1 VHAYADAAA
10 LAAGQRPGCPECGST
25 GVIFELLMRATAQ
38 PTATLP
44 YSAWPS
50 APMSNQRRFAW
61 GMTGWDMSL
70 RLRRMVRKES
80 LFDKRSDRRY
90 EHVEDPE
97 TGTVLH
103 HWDHRLTEHLGHGS
117 DKSQPRR

>member
-1 VHAYADAAA
+1 M
-10 LAAGQRPGCPECGST
+10 T
-25 GVIFELLMRATAQ
+25 I
-38 PTATLP
+38 
-44 YSAWPS
+44 
-50 APMSNQRRFAW
+50 QRRFAW
-61 GMTGWDMSL
+61 GMTGWDMSR

-80 LFDKRSDRRY
+80 LFNKRSDRRY

-103 HWDHRLTEHLGHGS
+103 HQDHRLTEHLGHGS